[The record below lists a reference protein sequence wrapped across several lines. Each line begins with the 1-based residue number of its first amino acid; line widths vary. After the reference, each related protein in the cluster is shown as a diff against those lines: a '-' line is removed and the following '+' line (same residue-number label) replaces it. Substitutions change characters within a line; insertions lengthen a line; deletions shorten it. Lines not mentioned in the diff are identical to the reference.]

1 MKPLLLLHG
10 AIGYSQQLL
19 PLQMALASNYQ
30 VYSLNFSGHGGTQ
43 LASEFSIESFAQ
55 QVIEFI
61 QEKRFTSVSI
71 FGYSMGGF
79 VALYIAKNFPQY
91 IGEVVT
97 LGTKLSWD
105 PQIAAAEIKM
115 LNPEVIESKVPDF
128 ANELRHRHEPTD
140 WKLVL
145 RQTADMLRKLGE
157 NHPLPKESFKQI
169 SCRVLLIIGDRDKMV
184 SLEETVAVKNVLP
197 YGQLGVLPNTPH
209 AIEKVN
215 VELLTL
221 LMVQFIQ

>member
-10 AIGYSQQLL
+10 AIGSSQQLL
-19 PLQMALASNYQ
+19 PLQMALAGNYQ
-30 VYSLNFSGHGGTQ
+30 VYSLKFTGHGGSP
-43 LASEFSIESFAQ
+43 LPNEFSIENFAQ

-61 QEKRFTSVSI
+61 QEKGFTSVAI

-91 IGEVVT
+91 IAEVLT

-105 PQIAAAEIKM
+105 PQIAAAEVKM

-128 ANELRHRHEPTD
+128 ANELRYRHQPTD
-140 WKLVL
+140 WKVVL
-145 RQTADMLRKLGE
+145 RQTADMLQKLGE
-157 NHPLPKESFKQI
+157 SHPLPKESFRLI
-169 SCRVLLIIGDRDKMV
+169 SCRVLLMIGDRDKMV
-184 SLEETVAVKNVLP
+184 SLEETIAVKNILP
-197 YGQLGVLPNTPH
+197 YGQLAVLPNTPH

-215 VELLTL
+215 VELMTL